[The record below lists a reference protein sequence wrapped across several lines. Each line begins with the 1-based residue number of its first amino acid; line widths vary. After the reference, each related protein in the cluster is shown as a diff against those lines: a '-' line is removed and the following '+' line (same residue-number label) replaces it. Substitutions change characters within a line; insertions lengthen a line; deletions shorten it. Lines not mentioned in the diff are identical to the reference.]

1 MYGWLFGILF
11 VALIIGGIALAV
23 YGGSNEKG
31 GAVVGGVVG
40 SIVSFI
46 LFLCIPFSFRTI
58 DSGEI
63 AVVKEMGKVI
73 DTREAGIHFDFWMV
87 RSYEKY
93 DTKVRGVDV
102 TTAAYSHDKQPMDIQ
117 MTIQYQVKKDKVKD
131 IAITYGTL
139 SALEGRI
146 QSVAIERT
154 KSKLSAYDADS
165 IIEERG
171 TISAEVSQIVE
182 DAIGEQ
188 YFVDITNVALINIDF
203 SDAYEASVEQSMI
216 AKQEVEKAKAEAEKA
231 IAAANGELEVA
242 KLNAQAKIEAAK
254 ADAEAQRL
262 VAQAQADAV
271 KLKSLEVA
279 RMLGFNVIEDAESSY
294 KEWQVKTNPDG
305 STVLDD
311 DGNAVYEE
319 VTIKV
324 YKIDFTGK
332 TTEEIQVIKDY
343 LEYIEYLNKWDGK
356 LPTVMTD
363 TGVMLQIPTDS
374 TASTG
379 NN

>member
-1 MYGWLFGILF
+1 MF